1 MRVNTRGAI
10 AIWHDVI
17 PEAHAGYID
26 WHSREHM
33 PERMAIPGFERGR
46 RAAAIDADLEYLTL
60 YETTSFDVT
69 TSAAYRTRLDN
80 PTPGTTAN
88 VANFRGTVRSLCS
101 VLAEWECGEGGLC
114 TTWRFAG
121 ENAALVAHARHMA
134 AALPEVIRIPGVS
147 AFRVLL
153 ADDTASHRP
162 TAEKRLR
169 ERADGVT
176 PYTLVVESFAGLA
189 DLDGIHEAVDRLL
202 PDVAGLDPI
211 RGSYRT
217 QLTLR
222 PGPPRS

>member
-1 MRVNTRGAI
+1 MIARGAI

-17 PEAHAGYID
+17 PEADAGYID

-33 PERMAIPGFERGR
+33 PERMSIPGFERGR
-46 RAAAIDADLEYLTL
+46 RAVAIDADLEYLTL
-60 YETTSFDVT
+60 YETTYFDVT
-69 TSAAYRTRLDN
+69 TSAAYRARLDN

-101 VLAEWECGEGGLC
+101 ILAEWECGEGSLC
-114 TTWRFAG
+114 TTWRFDG
-121 ENAALVAHARHMA
+121 EDADLAAHARHVV
-134 AALPEVIRIPGVS
+134 AALPQIIRMPGVS

-153 ADDTASHRP
+153 ADEFASNQP

-169 ERADGVT
+169 ERTDGVT
-176 PYTLVVESFAGLA
+176 PYTLVLESFVDLE
-189 DLDGIHEAVDRLL
+189 DLDGIHEAVERVL
-202 PDVAGLDPI
+202 PNITGLSSI

-222 PGPPRS
+222 RRGVPGHR